1 MRYKTYIFFF
11 TNLNYNQAET
21 FKIRPSNGNG
31 NSNIQMGSILYF
43 LGTIISLG
51 RSNYK
56 MWDKQTWGDK
66 ANTRDKLKIKS
77 VQSMKF

>member
-1 MRYKTYIFFF
+1 
-11 TNLNYNQAET
+11 
-21 FKIRPSNGNG
+21 
-31 NSNIQMGSILYF
+31 MGSILYF